1 MNILFIL
8 QDALRPDHMGCYGYR
23 KDTTPNID
31 RLAAEGVVFRSLV
44 SVSSHTFPPIVSL
57 ITGQNIANHAQM
69 TADDYTAWKH
79 QGLWEGRTTPL
90 HTLASNGFLVD
101 GELVLRWSPL
111 GFTRDTVEVEGYFEQ
126 NRCRHWF
133 FFAEPYSTH
142 LPYNP
147 PDEYYEKFLDPGYR
161 PSLHTLEHLHV
172 VRSKMLVHPPG
183 VVSAMEAGQQDTIGK
198 ADESHERSVGVV
210 QLEPEDTPGIVALYD
225 GEVRVFDDL
234 VGRWV
239 NKLADLGL
247 LDETLIVITA
257 DHAEELMERG
267 RVGHS
272 SCNLHGTLYDES
284 IIVPLILYGPRVLPR
299 GRVVENQV
307 SQIDVMPTL
316 MALLGLPMPRES
328 DGCSLIP
335 LIRNETSDFRRE
347 AYAQTLP
354 AGWQRLLRDDRQIWC
369 VRRSDCKLILNTD
382 FRFSHREY
390 EFYDLLRDPKET
402 TNIFGQADPRIPSL
416 VKSLEEQIRIAS
428 AHRGAN
434 QQQAIMGKGINN
446 G

>member
-1 MNILFIL
+1 
-8 QDALRPDHMGCYGYR
+8 MGGENHPAACSRFERLSGRWRIGAPLEPARLYPGHR
-23 KDTTPNID
+23 RGGGLTSSRTGAATGFSLPN
-31 RLAAEGVVFRSLV
+31 RTR
-44 SVSSHTFPPIVSL
+44 HTFRTDPP
-57 ITGQNIANHAQM
+57 H
-69 TADDYTAWKH
+69 
-79 QGLWEGRTTPL
+79 
-90 HTLASNGFLVD
+90 
-101 GELVLRWSPL
+101 
-111 GFTRDTVEVEGYFEQ
+111 
-126 NRCRHWF
+126 
-133 FFAEPYSTH
+133 
-142 LPYNP
+142 
-147 PDEYYEKFLDPGYR
+147 EYYEKFLDPGFR
-161 PSLHTLEHLHV
+161 PSLHILEHIQI

-316 MALLGLPMPRES
+316 MALLGLPMPPGER
-328 DGCSLIP
+328 
-335 LIRNETSDFRRE
+335 
-347 AYAQTLP
+347 
-354 AGWQRLLRDDRQIWC
+354 RLLPHPAYPEGNI
-369 VRRSDCKLILNTD
+369 
-382 FRFSHREY
+382 RFSPGGLRPDAAGRVAAPVTGRQANLVRQTVRLQTDTEHR
-390 EFYDLLRDPKET
+390 FPL
-402 TNIFGQADPRIPSL
+402 
-416 VKSLEEQIRIAS
+416 
-428 AHRGAN
+428 
-434 QQQAIMGKGINN
+434 
-446 G
+446 